1 MKITHEILK
10 GLNQKKCDQD
20 IPWAITEGKIRW
32 WGNAVAPAG
41 EWNLQNF
48 TKLWLSIQF
57 NRRWWIKND
66 RCGMIRMWG
75 AYIWIFL
82 IALHLYLNH
91 LEVDKASSTGIF
103 STTYQSQI
111 QSLSCN
117 AITTQH
123 TLNSSIKKVWFTVDI
138 VSAVSLVESDTS
150 SSFKL
155 GHRSPEIH
163 RISVEPPYHW
173 WEDVQMTIKVQL
185 EW

>member
-1 MKITHEILK
+1 MWPRHTLGNHRGQDTMMGQCRSTCRRMKSAEFY
-10 GLNQKKCDQD
+10 
-20 IPWAITEGKIRW
+20 KIM
-32 WGNAVAPAG
+32 A
-41 EWNLQNF
+41 F
-48 TKLWLSIQF
+48 HSI
-57 NRRWWIKND
+57 RWWIKND

>member
-1 MKITHEILK
+1 MWLRHTLGNHRGQDTMMGQCRSTCRRMRSAEFYKIMAFH
-10 GLNQKKCDQD
+10 
-20 IPWAITEGKIRW
+20 
-32 WGNAVAPAG
+32 
-41 EWNLQNF
+41 
-48 TKLWLSIQF
+48 SI
-57 NRRWWIKND
+57 RRWWIKND

-75 AYIWIFL
+75 A
-82 IALHLYLNH
+82 YLNH

-163 RISVEPPYHW
+163 IGSQLSHH
-173 WEDVQMTIKVQL
+173 TIDEKMSKWQ
-185 EW
+185 